1 MNIKGICLKF
11 VFYVLVFTIMIVMVC
26 SMVFC
31 FSVVYTL
38 NTVINEDKQEQI
50 QQYTI
55 EDIENIISE
64 SLK

>member
-11 VFYVLVFTIMIVMVC
+11 VFYVLVFTIMIVMIC

-38 NTVINEDKQEQI
+38 NSVINEDKQEQI
-50 QQYTI
+50 EQYTI

>member
-11 VFYVLVFTIMIVMVC
+11 VFYVLVFTIMIVMIC

-50 QQYTI
+50 EQYTI

>member
-1 MNIKGICLKF
+1 MNIKGMCLKF
-11 VFYVLVFTIMIVMVC
+11 VFYVLVFTIMIVMIC

-38 NTVINEDKQEQI
+38 NSVINEDKQEQI
-50 QQYTI
+50 EQYTI

-64 SLK
+64 SLN